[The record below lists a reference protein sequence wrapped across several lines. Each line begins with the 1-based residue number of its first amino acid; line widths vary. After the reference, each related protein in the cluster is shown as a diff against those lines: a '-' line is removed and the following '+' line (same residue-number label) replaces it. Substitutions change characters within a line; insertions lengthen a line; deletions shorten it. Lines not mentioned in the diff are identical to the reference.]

1 MAEKFGKT
9 WWGQKWLQSLNNIDY
24 SNRLPRGS
32 TYARKGYVT
41 KIKIQGNHIDAF
53 VQGSRMTPYKVQL
66 KLPEF
71 SGVALNDFID
81 KLAEKPLLISKL
93 FNRELD
99 PTLLTFAEK
108 NGLKIFPKQW
118 SDIEMNCNC
127 PDWAVPCKHLA
138 AVIYKISA
146 EIDNNPFLA
155 FELHKVDLISE
166 LTNRGLY
173 LDTSNAVVEPLSSF
187 YLKDQKVKQ
196 APRTFDSNNA
206 YEKLSYASLIPLDQ
220 ALMALLSEYPVFYNG
235 SGDFKTKY
243 LTTLNRIVRNAKR
256 ILDGKI
262 ELKAIAGQ
270 YQENKIHVNP
280 HAVIEVFVDENLE
293 AFIQVDCSALTPM
306 KLIVELEAVQG
317 TKLLDYQPSTASLYT
332 VLQLALHLIANGA
345 VTPQIVMLPNQKYA
359 IRWLPAMISKDVRQ
373 LVDKLAEVLPPDIL
387 CYWVPKK
394 QEAIQQNAALNLL
407 SIFLTPLIHELSGK
421 ESSDFFHNF
430 FFKNNSYSFTDPGEG
445 GRPGGIQTWLQK
457 FYLNQGVYKPQV
469 VVSETPN
476 DDFLI
481 EVNVLNIGQ
490 DPVSL
495 KQILSLKKFDKSR
508 LEILQTLSNLIDFLP
523 GLENYVNSKGK
534 EKIVLDIRRFTP
546 FLFQMIP
553 AIRLLD
559 IDILLPKSLQN
570 ILKPKSTVKVSAT
583 KGKSFIQL
591 DKLFD
596 FSWQVAL
603 GDTIMSEEEF
613 KKLLIH
619 SDTLLKFKS
628 EYIYVS
634 QADLEKLHKHF
645 SKENHTLSSFEV
657 LRAALSGEY
666 QGAKVALDNQ
676 VIKLIKQ
683 LSQIEQEPLPKGL
696 HAQLRPYQHSGYS
709 WIYRNAKIGFGS
721 VIADDMGLGK
731 TLQVITTMLKYKEE
745 GLLDDK
751 KILVIVPTGLI
762 ANWLSEIDKFAPS
775 LKVALFHGSSRKIPD
790 SFDMLLTSYG
800 VARSDAAKLKK
811 LPWYSVIIDE
821 AQNIKNQQ
829 TAQTKAIKSIK
840 ADNFIAMSGTPVEN
854 RLSELWSIMDFSNR
868 GVLGKIKDFQDN
880 FSKPIE
886 IYNDSNVADKLKK
899 ISAPFL
905 LRRLK
910 TDKSIISDL
919 PDKIEMDSYGYLV
932 AQQASLYEK
941 TLEAAMNEIENIDP
955 SDKKKLF
962 ARQGLVLQMIL
973 ALKQICNHPSQ
984 YLKDK
989 NMDSTLSGKLD
1000 LLFEKLDSIVNTS
1013 EKVLIFTQFREM
1025 GELLQHF
1032 IAERYGESPMFYH
1045 GGCSL
1050 KQRTQM
1056 VKDFQDNPAD
1066 KIFILS
1072 LKAAGTGLNLTAAN
1086 HVIHYDL
1093 WWNPAVEAQATDR
1106 AYRIGQKKNVMVHR
1120 LITKNTFEERIN
1132 AMINSKKALAE
1143 MTVSTGENWI
1153 GNLSNKELKDL
1164 FTLG

>member
-1 MAEKFGKT
+1 M
-9 WWGQKWLQSLNNIDY
+9 
-24 SNRLPRGS
+24 
-32 TYARKGYVT
+32 
-41 KIKIQGNHIDAF
+41 
-53 VQGSRMTPYKVQL
+53 
-66 KLPEF
+66 
-71 SGVALNDFID
+71 
-81 KLAEKPLLISKL
+81 
-93 FNRELD
+93 
-99 PTLLTFAEK
+99 
-108 NGLKIFPKQW
+108 
-118 SDIEMNCNC
+118 
-127 PDWAVPCKHLA
+127 
-138 AVIYKISA
+138 
-146 EIDNNPFLA
+146 
-155 FELHKVDLISE
+155 
-166 LTNRGLY
+166 Y

-306 KLIVELEAVQG
+306 ELIVELEAVQG

-407 SIFLTPLIHELSGK
+407 SIFLTSLIHELSGK